1 MGIRFLCPNGH
12 KLNVKGYLAG
22 KRGICPQCDAKFLV
36 PSVSGGM
43 AIEADEKEEVESTP
57 SVAKK
62 VEAPLAAE
70 AQSTKLPAVSA
81 AMPPPAPSSPP
92 PAPSV
97 ADEPAVLWYVRMA
110 SGEQFGP
117 ADTEVM
123 QGWVAEG
130 RVPADSWAWR
140 TGWADWKSG
149 REAVDF
155 LSEPTTSA
163 AAQPT
168 SLPVAITSE
177 PTAMPAVPVNDIATD
192 ATAEKTSATV
202 RYQLSKRNREARAR
216 TVTFALGG
224 LVVLLI
230 AVLIFVLM
238 RK

>member
-22 KRGICPQCDAKFLV
+22 KRGICPQCDVKFLV
-36 PSVSGGM
+36 PTVSGGM
-43 AIEADEKEEVESTP
+43 AVEADESEEVESTP
-57 SVAKK
+57 SVDNK
-62 VEAPLAAE
+62 VAQKVDAPLAAE
-70 AQSTKLPAVSA
+70 AQPAATAVVPPPVPSSA
-81 AMPPPAPSSPP
+81 AP

-149 REAVDF
+149 REAVAF
-155 LSEPTTSA
+155 LNEPTASVA
-163 AAQPT
+163 DQPA
-168 SLPVAITSE
+168 SLPTAIALA
-177 PTAMPAVPVNDIATD
+177 PTAMPVNDIETD
-192 ATAEKTSATV
+192 TAAGNTSATV

-216 TVTFALGG
+216 MVTFVLGG

-230 AVLIFVLM
+230 AVLIFVLL
-238 RK
+238 RS